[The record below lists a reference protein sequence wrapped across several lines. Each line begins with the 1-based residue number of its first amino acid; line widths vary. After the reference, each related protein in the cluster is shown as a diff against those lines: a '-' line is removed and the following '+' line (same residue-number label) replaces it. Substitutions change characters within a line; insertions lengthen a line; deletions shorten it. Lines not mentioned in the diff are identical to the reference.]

1 MTKKRKAAR
10 RPLAGVREL
19 RDRLKTAEE
28 TLRAIRAGEV
38 DAIVVAKARGEHVI
52 TLAGAE
58 LAYRILF
65 DQMNEGGVTLTGDG
79 RIAYCNRRFA
89 DIVRMPL
96 GRVIG
101 ASLRQFVP
109 PTEQAAFDALVA
121 AGHRENRRAD
131 TTLRADGG
139 ALVPVSVSIAP
150 LQLEGSADVIGVIG
164 VVTDISERERAEELR
179 NRLIQQAVTA
189 QEEERRR
196 IARELHD
203 EAGQSLTALLVGL
216 RTIEESQT
224 ITEAAELAQRLRAI
238 AAQTLDEVGRLSRG
252 LHPGI
257 LDEVGLAGAVTR
269 HVQEFAQRH
278 GVAVDLQIQG
288 LDSEVLPPALQAT
301 VYRVLQEALT
311 NVAKHAGA
319 RSAHVRLVR
328 GAGAAGGHFARH
340 GVSMPGPRVPQPSE
354 RFGRREPRPR
364 VLVLTMHDDPAY
376 LRVALLAGASGYIVK
391 KAAAIELLTAI
402 RAVHHG
408 RTFVHLTRPGEP
420 PPGAELGRVSRDSP
434 AGGHTNR

>member
-1 MTKKRKAAR
+1 VIKKRKVPR
-10 RPLAGVREL
+10 RPHGGVREL
-19 RDRLKTAEE
+19 RTRLQAAEE

-38 DAIVVAKARGEHVI
+38 DAIVVARAKGEHVI

-65 DQMNEGGVTLTGDG
+65 DQMNEGAVTLTRDG
-79 RIAYCNRRFA
+79 VIAYCNRRFA

-96 GRVIG
+96 ARVIG
-101 ASLRQFVP
+101 APLRRFVP
-109 PTEQAAFDALVA
+109 PAEQPAFDVLVA
-121 AGHRENRRAD
+121 AGHRANRRGD
-131 TTLRADGG
+131 TAFRADGG
-139 ALVPVSVSIAP
+139 ALVPVSVSFAP

-216 RTIEESQT
+216 RTIEESRT
-224 ITEAAELAQRLRAI
+224 IAEAAELAQRLRGI

-252 LHPGI
+252 LHPSI
-257 LDEVGLAGAVTR
+257 LDEVGLPAAVTR
-269 HVQEFAQRH
+269 HAQEFAHLH
-278 GVAVDLQIQG
+278 GVAVDVRIEG
-288 LDSEVLPPALQAT
+288 LESEILPPLVQTT

-319 RSAHVRLVR
+319 RSVSVRLVR
-328 GAGAAGGHFARH
+328 GKAAVELRVQDDGAGFDPAAGAEAAAGDPGDRHLGLQVMRERAALLGGSLEVESRAGGGTTITAHF
-340 GVSMPGPRVPQPSE
+340 PT
-354 RFGRREPRPR
+354 RR
-364 VLVLTMHDDPAY
+364 A
-376 LRVALLAGASGYIVK
+376 
-391 KAAAIELLTAI
+391 
-402 RAVHHG
+402 
-408 RTFVHLTRPGEP
+408 
-420 PPGAELGRVSRDSP
+420 
-434 AGGHTNR
+434 

>member
-1 MTKKRKAAR
+1 
-10 RPLAGVREL
+10 
-19 RDRLKTAEE
+19 
-28 TLRAIRAGEV
+28 
-38 DAIVVAKARGEHVI
+38 
-52 TLAGAE
+52 
-58 LAYRILF
+58 
-65 DQMNEGGVTLTGDG
+65 MNEGAVTLTRDG
-79 RIAYCNRRFA
+79 TIAYCNRRFA

-109 PTEQAAFDALVA
+109 PAEQPAFDALVA

-131 TTLRADGG
+131 TTFRAEGG

-216 RTIEESQT
+216 RTIEESRT

-238 AAQTLDEVGRLSRG
+238 AAQTLDEVGL
-252 LHPGI
+252 P
-257 LDEVGLAGAVTR
+257 AAVTR

-278 GVAVDLQIQG
+278 GVAVDLRIEG

-319 RSAHVRLVR
+319 RSVRVRLVR
-328 GAGAAGGHFARH
+328 NKATVELRVQDDGAGF
-340 GVSMPGPRVPQPSE
+340 
-354 RFGRREPRPR
+354 
-364 VLVLTMHDDPAY
+364 DPA
-376 LRVALLAGASGYIVK
+376 A
-391 KAAAIELLTAI
+391 
-402 RAVHHG
+402 
-408 RTFVHLTRPGEP
+408 
-420 PPGAELGRVSRDSP
+420 GAELAVGDRHFGLQVMRERAALLGGSVKVESRP
-434 AGGHTNR
+434 GAGTTITAHFPVRRA

>member
-1 MTKKRKAAR
+1 M
-10 RPLAGVREL
+10 
-19 RDRLKTAEE
+19 
-28 TLRAIRAGEV
+28 
-38 DAIVVAKARGEHVI
+38 
-52 TLAGAE
+52 
-58 LAYRILF
+58 
-65 DQMNEGGVTLTGDG
+65 
-79 RIAYCNRRFA
+79 
-89 DIVRMPL
+89 
-96 GRVIG
+96 
-101 ASLRQFVP
+101 P
-109 PTEQAAFDALVA
+109 PTEQPAFDALVA

-216 RTIEESQT
+216 RTIEESRT

-257 LDEVGLAGAVTR
+257 LDEVGLPAAVTR

-278 GVAVDLQIQG
+278 GVAVDLRIEG

-319 RSAHVRLVR
+319 RSVRVRLVR
-328 GAGAAGGHFARH
+328 NKATVELRVQDDGAGF
-340 GVSMPGPRVPQPSE
+340 
-354 RFGRREPRPR
+354 
-364 VLVLTMHDDPAY
+364 DPA
-376 LRVALLAGASGYIVK
+376 A
-391 KAAAIELLTAI
+391 
-402 RAVHHG
+402 
-408 RTFVHLTRPGEP
+408 
-420 PPGAELGRVSRDSP
+420 GAELAVGDRHFGLQVMRERAALLGGSVKVESRP
-434 AGGHTNR
+434 GAGTTITAHFPVRRA

>member
-1 MTKKRKAAR
+1 M
-10 RPLAGVREL
+10 
-19 RDRLKTAEE
+19 
-28 TLRAIRAGEV
+28 
-38 DAIVVAKARGEHVI
+38 
-52 TLAGAE
+52 
-58 LAYRILF
+58 
-65 DQMNEGGVTLTGDG
+65 
-79 RIAYCNRRFA
+79 
-89 DIVRMPL
+89 
-96 GRVIG
+96 
-101 ASLRQFVP
+101 P
-109 PTEQAAFDALVA
+109 PTEQPAFDALVA

-216 RTIEESQT
+216 RTIEESRT

-257 LDEVGLAGAVTR
+257 LDEVGLPAAVTR

-278 GVAVDLQIQG
+278 GVAVDLRIEG

-319 RSAHVRLVR
+319 RSVRVWLVR
-328 GAGAAGGHFARH
+328 DKVTVELRVQDDGAGF
-340 GVSMPGPRVPQPSE
+340 
-354 RFGRREPRPR
+354 
-364 VLVLTMHDDPAY
+364 DPAAVAE
-376 LRVALLAGASGYIVK
+376 LAVGDRHLGLQVMRERAALLGGSVK
-391 KAAAIELLTAI
+391 VES
-402 RAVHHG
+402 
-408 RTFVHLTRPGEP
+408 RPG
-420 PPGAELGRVSRDSP
+420 
-434 AGGHTNR
+434 AGTMITAHFPVRRA

>member
-1 MTKKRKAAR
+1 MIKKRKAAR
-10 RPLAGVREL
+10 RPQAGVREL

-38 DAIVVAKARGEHVI
+38 DAIVVARARGEHVI

-65 DQMNEGGVTLTGDG
+65 DQMNEGAVTLTRWGPVG
-79 RIAYCNRRFA
+79 GG
-89 DIVRMPL
+89 PL
-96 GRVIG
+96 GRCG
-101 ASLRQFVP
+101 PRGDQP
-109 PTEQAAFDALVA
+109 AFAALVA

-131 TTLRADGG
+131 TTFRADGG

-150 LQLEGSADVIGVIG
+150 LQLEGRADVIGVSG

-216 RTIEESQT
+216 RTIEESRT
-224 ITEAAELAQRLRAI
+224 VTEAAELAQRLRGI

-252 LHPGI
+252 LHPSV
-257 LDEVGLAGAVTR
+257 LDEVGLPTAVTR
-269 HVQEFAQRH
+269 HAQEFADLH
-278 GVAVDLQIQG
+278 AVAVDVRIEG
-288 LDSEVLPPALQAT
+288 LETEPLPPALQAT
-301 VYRVLQEALT
+301 VYRILQEALT

-319 RSAHVRLVR
+319 RSVSVRLVR
-328 GAGAAGGHFARH
+328 HEAAVELRVQDDGAGFDPSQSADAPAGDRH
-340 GVSMPGPRVPQPSE
+340 LGLQVMRE
-354 RFGRREPRPR
+354 R
-364 VLVLTMHDDPAY
+364 A
-376 LRVALLAGASGYIVK
+376 ALLGGSVK
-391 KAAAIELLTAI
+391 VES
-402 RAVHHG
+402 
-408 RTFVHLTRPGEP
+408 RPG
-420 PPGAELGRVSRDSP
+420 
-434 AGGHTNR
+434 AGTTITVHFPMRRA

>member
-1 MTKKRKAAR
+1 MF
-10 RPLAGVREL
+10 
-19 RDRLKTAEE
+19 
-28 TLRAIRAGEV
+28 I
-38 DAIVVAKARGEHVI
+38 IVVGCGRV
-52 TLAGAE
+52 GAE

-65 DQMNEGGVTLTGDG
+65 DQMNEGAVTLTRDG
-79 RIAYCNRRFA
+79 TIAYCNRRFA
-89 DIVRMPL
+89 DIVRTPL
-96 GRVIG
+96 ARVIG
-101 ASLRQFVP
+101 APLRRFVP
-109 PTEQAAFDALVA
+109 PAEQPAFDALVA

-131 TTLRADGG
+131 TTFRAEGG

-150 LQLEGSADVIGVIG
+150 LQLEGSGDVIGVIG

-216 RTIEESQT
+216 RTIEESRT

-257 LDEVGLAGAVTR
+257 LDEVGLPAAVTR

-278 GVAVDLQIQG
+278 GVAVDLRIEG

-319 RSAHVRLVR
+319 RSVRVLLVR
-328 GAGAAGGHFARH
+328 DKATVVLRVQDDGAGF
-340 GVSMPGPRVPQPSE
+340 
-354 RFGRREPRPR
+354 
-364 VLVLTMHDDPAY
+364 DPAGVAE
-376 LRVALLAGASGYIVK
+376 LAVGDRHLGLQVMRERAALLGGSVK
-391 KAAAIELLTAI
+391 VES
-402 RAVHHG
+402 
-408 RTFVHLTRPGEP
+408 RPG
-420 PPGAELGRVSRDSP
+420 
-434 AGGHTNR
+434 AGTMITAHFPVRRA

>member
-1 MTKKRKAAR
+1 MIKKRKAAR
-10 RPLAGVREL
+10 RPQAGAREL

-38 DAIVVAKARGEHVI
+38 DAIVVARARGEHVI

-65 DQMNEGGVTLTGDG
+65 DQMNEGAVTLTRDG
-79 RIAYCNRRFA
+79 TIAYCNRRFA
-89 DIVRMPL
+89 EIVRMPL

-101 ASLRQFVP
+101 APLRRFVP
-109 PTEQAAFDALVA
+109 PAQQSAFDALVA

-131 TTLRADGG
+131 TTFRADGG

-164 VVTDISERERAEELR
+164 VVTDISERERAEDLR

-216 RTIEESQT
+216 RTIEESRT
-224 ITEAAELAQRLRAI
+224 VTEAAELAQRLRGI

-252 LHPGI
+252 LHPSV
-257 LDEVGLAGAVTR
+257 LDEVGLPTAVTR
-269 HVQEFAQRH
+269 HAQEFADLH
-278 GVAVDLQIQG
+278 AVAVDVRIEG
-288 LDSEVLPPALQAT
+288 LETEPLPPALQAT
-301 VYRVLQEALT
+301 VYRILQETLT

-319 RSAHVRLVR
+319 RSVSVRLVR
-328 GAGAAGGHFARH
+328 HEATVELQVRDDGAGFDPATGGDAAAGDRH
-340 GVSMPGPRVPQPSE
+340 LGLQVMRE
-354 RFGRREPRPR
+354 R
-364 VLVLTMHDDPAY
+364 A
-376 LRVALLAGASGYIVK
+376 ALLGGSVK
-391 KAAAIELLTAI
+391 VES
-402 RAVHHG
+402 
-408 RTFVHLTRPGEP
+408 RPG
-420 PPGAELGRVSRDSP
+420 
-434 AGGHTNR
+434 AGTTITVQFPMRRA

>member
-1 MTKKRKAAR
+1 MIKKRKVPR
-10 RPLAGVREL
+10 RPHGGVLEL
-19 RDRLKTAEE
+19 RTRLQAAEE

-38 DAIVVAKARGEHVI
+38 DAIVVARAKGEHVI

-65 DQMNEGGVTLTGDG
+65 DQMNEGAVTLTRDG
-79 RIAYCNRRFA
+79 VIAYCNRRFA

-96 GRVIG
+96 ARVVG
-101 ASLRQFVP
+101 APLRRFVP
-109 PTEQAAFDALVA
+109 PAEQPAFDALVA
-121 AGHRENRRAD
+121 AGHRANRRGD
-131 TTLRADGG
+131 TAFRADGG
-139 ALVPVSVSIAP
+139 ALVPVSVSFAP

-216 RTIEESQT
+216 RTIEESRT
-224 ITEAAELAQRLRAI
+224 IAEAAELAQRLRGI

-252 LHPGI
+252 LHPSI
-257 LDEVGLAGAVTR
+257 LDEVGLPAAVTR
-269 HVQEFAQRH
+269 HAQEFAHLH
-278 GVAVDLQIQG
+278 GVAVDVRIEG
-288 LDSEVLPPALQAT
+288 LESEILPPLVQTT

-319 RSAHVRLVR
+319 RSVSVRLVR
-328 GAGAAGGHFARH
+328 GNAAVELRVQDDGAGFDPAAGGEAAAGDRGDRH
-340 GVSMPGPRVPQPSE
+340 LGLQVMRE
-354 RFGRREPRPR
+354 R
-364 VLVLTMHDDPAY
+364 A
-376 LRVALLAGASGYIVK
+376 ALLGGSLEV
-391 KAAAIELLTAI
+391 E
-402 RAVHHG
+402 
-408 RTFVHLTRPGEP
+408 
-420 PPGAELGRVSRDSP
+420 SR
-434 AGGHTNR
+434 AGGGTTITAHFPTRRA